1 MPILFRC
8 PEKLYKFAH
17 SGRSKGHQAVVLPM
31 IGLDGGRII
40 DTAGVGRERYRTCP
54 IIRGVTSCA
63 DHQSH

>member
-54 IIRGVTSCA
+54 I
-63 DHQSH
+63 